1 MATKNVVIATTRF
14 PRACFVNKQLKKLV
28 RVLPGFFII
37 IFIIIF
43 IMPLLISD
51 HTWTQTESSV
61 FIRVPL
67 KAVKPGKVDV
77 LCTEEYLKVSFPP
90 FLFEAF
96 FFEPIDEE
104 KSVAKIGN
112 GVALF
117 TLPKKK
123 QGLWEQLSV
132 NIEKDKQRG
141 IREGAIIKSQKKAME
156 KDEAKA
162 LRIHQERKYALETM
176 MKIEEEERARIQRM
190 KDEECARAV
199 KELEAWKEKQR
210 EEEEARRRQ
219 QEAAAQETKQILQHR
234 KPEKITTPAQNL
246 SRPEGE
252 INGGKKCKQED
263 LPAPRSAGCIKFSF
277 TPRAFPTPSRESCI
291 PEEEEVSFPP
301 FLFEAFFFEPIDEE
315 KSVAKIGNGVA
326 LFTLPK
332 KKQGLWEQLSVNIE
346 KDKQRGIREGAIIK
360 SQKKAMEKDEAKA
373 LRIHQERKY
382 ALETM
387 MKIEEEERARIQR
400 MKDEECARAVKELEA
415 WKEKQREEEEAR
427 RRQQEAAAQE
437 TKQILQHRKPEKITT
452 PARNL
457 SRPEGEINGGKKCK
471 QADLPA
477 PRSAGCIKFS
487 FTPRAFP
494 TPSRESC
501 IPEEEEWL
509 RKQAE
514 ARRAVNADLAE
525 LDDLKEEERN
535 PDWLK
540 DKGDKFFTMGNYQ
553 AALNAYDLAIRLT
566 RRIPALFSNRAA
578 CHLKLRNLHKAIE
591 DSSQALEL
599 LTPAVSDN
607 AAARMRAH
615 VRRGTA
621 FCQLEL
627 YVEGLQDYQAA
638 LRIDPHHQALHA
650 DTEKIRQIVQGTG
663 PSSERPTV
671 SARE

>member
-1 MATKNVVIATTRF
+1 
-14 PRACFVNKQLKKLV
+14 
-28 RVLPGFFII
+28 
-37 IFIIIF
+37 
-43 IMPLLISD
+43 MPLVIRD

-90 FLFEAF
+90 FLFEVF

-117 TLPKKK
+117 TLPKMK
-123 QGLWEQLSV
+123 QGVWEQLSV
-132 NIEKDKQRG
+132 NIEKDKQRE

-156 KDEAKA
+156 KEEAKA
-162 LRIHQERKYALETM
+162 LRIHQERKYTLETM
-176 MKIEEEERARIQRM
+176 MK
-190 KDEECARAV
+190 
-199 KELEAWKEKQR
+199 
-210 EEEEARRRQ
+210 
-219 QEAAAQETKQILQHR
+219 
-234 KPEKITTPAQNL
+234 
-246 SRPEGE
+246 
-252 INGGKKCKQED
+252 
-263 LPAPRSAGCIKFSF
+263 
-277 TPRAFPTPSRESCI
+277 
-291 PEEEEVSFPP
+291 VSFPP
-301 FLFEAFFFEPIDEE
+301 FLFEVFFFEPIDEE

-332 KKQGLWEQLSVNIE
+332 MKQGVWEQLSVNIE
-346 KDKQRGIREGAIIK
+346 KDKQREIREGAIIK
-360 SQKKAMEKDEAKA
+360 SQKKAMEKEEAKA

-382 ALETM
+382 TLETMMKKDKQREIREGAIIKSQKKAMEKEEAKALRIHQERKYTLETM

-400 MKDEECARAVKELEA
+400 MKDEECERAVKELEA
-415 WKEKQREEEEAR
+415 WKEKQREAEEEEEAR

-437 TKQILQHRKPEKITT
+437 TKQIHQHRKAEKIIT
-452 PARNL
+452 PARNP
-457 SRPEGEINGGKKCK
+457 SRPEGEINRGKKCK

-477 PRSAGCIKFS
+477 PRSAGCIKVS
-487 FTPRAFP
+487 FTPRVFP

-514 ARRAVNADLAE
+514 ARRAVNADLAD

-553 AALNAYDLAIRLT
+553 AALNAYDLAIKLN

-607 AAARMRAH
+607 AAARMKAH

-638 LRIDPHHQALHA
+638 LRIDPHHQALQA

-663 PSSERPTV
+663 PSSERPTASV
-671 SARE
+671 RE

>member
-1 MATKNVVIATTRF
+1 MATKDVVIATTRF

-28 RVLPGFFII
+28 RVLPGFFIFI
-37 IFIIIF
+37 IFIIF
-43 IMPLLISD
+43 IMPLLIRD

-90 FLFEAF
+90 FLFEVF

-117 TLPKKK
+117 TLPKMK
-123 QGLWEQLSV
+123 QGVWEQLSV
-132 NIEKDKQRG
+132 NIEKDKQRE

-156 KDEAKA
+156 KEEAKA

-176 MKIEEEERARIQRM
+176 MKIEEEEQVRIQRM
-190 KDEECARAV
+190 KDEECERAV

-210 EEEEARRRQ
+210 EAEEEEEARRRQ
-219 QEAAAQETKQILQHR
+219 QEAAAQETKLIHQHR
-234 KPEKITTPAQNL
+234 KPEKI
-246 SRPEGE
+246 
-252 INGGKKCKQED
+252 I
-263 LPAPRSAGCIKFSF
+263 
-277 TPRAFPTPSRESCI
+277 
-291 PEEEEVSFPP
+291 
-301 FLFEAFFFEPIDEE
+301 
-315 KSVAKIGNGVA
+315 
-326 LFTLPK
+326 
-332 KKQGLWEQLSVNIE
+332 
-346 KDKQRGIREGAIIK
+346 
-360 SQKKAMEKDEAKA
+360 
-373 LRIHQERKY
+373 
-382 ALETM
+382 
-387 MKIEEEERARIQR
+387 
-400 MKDEECARAVKELEA
+400 
-415 WKEKQREEEEAR
+415 
-427 RRQQEAAAQE
+427 
-437 TKQILQHRKPEKITT
+437 T
-452 PARNL
+452 PARNP

-477 PRSAGCIKFS
+477 PRSAGCIKVS
-487 FTPRAFP
+487 FTPRVFP

-540 DKGDKFFTMGNYQ
+540 DKGDKFFTMENYQ
-553 AALNAYDLAIRLT
+553 AALNAYDLAIKLN

-607 AAARMRAH
+607 AAARMKAH

-638 LRIDPHHQALHA
+638 LRIDPHHQALQA

-663 PSSERPTV
+663 PSS
-671 SARE
+671 A